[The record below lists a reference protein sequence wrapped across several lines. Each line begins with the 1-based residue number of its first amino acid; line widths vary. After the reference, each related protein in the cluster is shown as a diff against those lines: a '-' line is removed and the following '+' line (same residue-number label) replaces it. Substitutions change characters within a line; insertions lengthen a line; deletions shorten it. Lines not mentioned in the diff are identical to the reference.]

1 MLWIYIKDI
10 CKIIK
15 NGIQI
20 GNMINDY
27 NNKGTSIRYI
37 QKHICYI

>member
-1 MLWIYIKDI
+1 MDMH
-10 CKIIK
+10 KIIMM
-15 NGIQI
+15 NSIQI

-27 NNKGTSIRYI
+27 DNKGASIRYI